1 MDTHQWGKQVRD
13 IINSYKSLT
22 NEERIEKFASELG
35 WNVAHGSLYIDVPVS
50 IVEVGIQVYND
61 ARLLDNSTTVG
72 WDVTTTFDECVIPML
87 VLEFDRTHPA
97 FIVDP
102 RNEPYDEENAG
113 KNFCGKEAVTEMLRK
128 HLVKIEIADVE
139 SYFDEF
145 PEFK

>member
-1 MDTHQWGKQVRD
+1 MNTHQWGKQIRA
-13 IINSYKSLT
+13 IINSYKLLT
-22 NEERIEKFASELG
+22 NEERIKKFASELG

-50 IVEVGIQVYND
+50 IVEVGVQVYSD
-61 ARLLDNSTTVG
+61 AGLSDDSTTVG
-72 WDVTTTFDECVIPML
+72 WDVTTTSDECVIPML
-87 VLEFDRTHPA
+87 VLEFDRTHPT

-102 RNEPYDEENAG
+102 RNEPYDYEDAS
-113 KNFCGKEAVTEMLRK
+113 KNFCGKEAVTKMLRE